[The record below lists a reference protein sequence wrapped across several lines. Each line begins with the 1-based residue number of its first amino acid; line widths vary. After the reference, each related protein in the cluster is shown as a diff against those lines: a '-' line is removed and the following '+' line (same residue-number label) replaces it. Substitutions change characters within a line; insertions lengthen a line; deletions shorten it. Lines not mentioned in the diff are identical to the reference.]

1 MIEDGQMGRWAG
13 GRMGR
18 RYDGVTVDRKNTVL
32 PSGRVTDWGGTVGS
46 GGSAVWYRLGWC

>member
-46 GGSAVWYRLGWC
+46 DGSAVWYRLGWC